1 MSQVILIWLAVLL
14 AVPLIADRKGRT
26 APSGLARFW
35 ARGWWGIYA
44 LFLPPIALVHVLML
58 KPNRSALDVRA
69 AKAGTGPV
77 CPACRLS
84 VPSCA
89 SICGHCLTPIS
100 PIG

>member
-58 KPNRSALDVRA
+58 KPNRSALDMVVKSWRDA
-69 AKAGTGPV
+69 SPGLCDRT
-77 CPACRLS
+77 
-84 VPSCA
+84 VPS
-89 SICGHCLTPIS
+89 G
-100 PIG
+100 